1 MKNGAELHEAWAWLS
16 LLFLLIGYLFHLPGL
31 VGLAGLMGTVFA
43 VAWFWNRV
51 SLRGLRYQRRLF
63 FRKGFADE
71 IVPVDI
77 AVENHKRLPL
87 VWLRIQDPWPKG
99 VGPVDEN
106 QLIGSHREDLG
117 IYQLLLSLRGNSRS
131 RRRFEIGFRQRGV
144 YQIGPAAAAS
154 GDPFGL
160 FGSEEP
166 ALTPPEKVVVYPR
179 LRKVFMPTWRADDPY
194 GERRS
199 PRPLFQDPNRS
210 MGVRDYLPEDG
221 FRRIH
226 WPATARM
233 GRLQTRVFEP
243 VRGLD
248 LVVCLNASTY
258 EHYWE
263 GTNPE
268 VLEALIEIAASLLVD
283 AFDQGFRIGVIS
295 NGSLAHAGQALS
307 ISPGR
312 SKQHLPHVLEALA
325 ALTPLVTSPFERYLL
340 QQAGRLDYGSVLMV
354 VTAVAPPPLM
364 ESLMRLKARARRT
377 LLLFVGAEP
386 PASVPGI
393 EIVHQPLPEVAAGR

>member
-16 LLFLLIGYLFHLPGL
+16 LLFLLTGYLFHLPGL

-43 VAWFWNRV
+43 AAWIWNRF
-51 SLRGLRYQRRLF
+51 SLQGLRYERRLF

-71 IVPVDI
+71 TVPVDLT
-77 AVENHKRLPL
+77 VENHKRLPL
-87 VWLRIQDPWPKG
+87 VWLRIRDPWPKG
-99 VGPVDEN
+99 IGPTDESH
-106 QLIGSHREDLG
+106 LIGSHREDLA
-117 IYQLLLSLRGNSRS
+117 IYQLLVSLRGNSRA
-131 RRRFEIGFRQRGV
+131 RRTFEIMFRERGV
-144 YQIGPAAAAS
+144 YQIGPAAAAA

-166 ALTPPEKVVVYPR
+166 ALAPSEKVVVFPR
-179 LRKVFMPTWRADDPY
+179 LRKTAAPLWRADDPY
-194 GERRS
+194 GERQS

-226 WPATARM
+226 WPATARV

-243 VRGLD
+243 IRGFD
-248 LVVCLNASTY
+248 LVICLNASTY

-268 VLEALIEIAASLLVD
+268 VLEALIETAASLVVD
-283 AFDQGFRIGVIS
+283 AFGAGFRVGIIS

-307 ISPGR
+307 IAPGR
-312 SKQHLPHVLEALA
+312 SKQHLPLVLEALA
-325 ALTPLVTSPFERYLL
+325 ALTPLVMSPFERYLL
-340 QQAGRLDYGSVLMV
+340 QQAGRLAYGSALMV
-354 VTAVAPPPLM
+354 VTAVAPPALM
-364 ESLMRLKARARRT
+364 ESLIRLKARARRT
-377 LLLFVGAEP
+377 VLVFVGADP
-386 PASVPGI
+386 PDDVPGI
-393 EIVHQPLPEVAAGR
+393 EIVHDPLPEVAAAL

>member
-1 MKNGAELHEAWAWLS
+1 MRNGAELHEAWAWLS
-16 LLFLLIGYLFHLPGL
+16 ILLLVIGYLFHLTGL

-43 VAWFWNRV
+43 VAWFWNRL
-51 SLRGLRYQRRLF
+51 SLGGLRYQRRLF
-63 FRKGFADE
+63 FRKGFAE
-71 IVPVDI
+71 ETISVDI

-87 VWLRIQDPWPKG
+87 VWLRIQDPWPKAI
-99 VGPVDEN
+99 GPVDGS

-117 IYQLLLSLRGNSRS
+117 IYQLLLSLRGYSRA
-131 RRRFEIGFRQRGV
+131 RRKFEIGLHQRGV
-144 YQIGPAAAAS
+144 YQIGPASAAT

-160 FGSEEP
+160 FGSEEAALAP
-166 ALTPPEKVVVYPR
+166 AETVVVFPR
-179 LRKVFMPTWRADDPY
+179 LSKTVVPVWRADDPY

-199 PRPLFQDPNRS
+199 TRPLFQDPNRS
-210 MGVRDYLPEDG
+210 MGVRDYRPEDG

-226 WPATARM
+226 WPATARV

-268 VLEALIEIAASLLVD
+268 VLEGLIEVAASLVVD
-283 AFDQGFRIGVIS
+283 AFDKGFRVGVIS

-307 ISPGR
+307 IAPGR
-312 SKQHLPHVLEALA
+312 SNQHLPNVLEALA

-340 QQAGRLDYGSVLMV
+340 QQAGRLAYGSALMV

-364 ESLMRLKARARRT
+364 ESLIRLKARARRT
-377 LLLFVGAEP
+377 VLVFLGTDP
-386 PASVPGI
+386 PESVPGI
-393 EIVHQPLPEVAAGR
+393 EIVHEHLPEVTEVE